1 MVHEELNE
9 VKRIARAAGAIL
21 LRYYCALET
30 IEWKSPGD
38 PVTVADREASDL
50 IVRELEGLFPDD
62 AILSEELPDHDA
74 RLTRSRV
81 WMIDPMDGT
90 REFIDHRE
98 DFAVQIGL
106 TIDGTPTLG
115 VVYQPTADKLYYADR
130 AKGAFLERGGE
141 VTGLQVSNES
151 SASRLTMAMSRSH
164 RSGRVD
170 RIANE
175 LRILQSIRM
184 GSVGLKVGTI
194 CEARTHLYLH
204 LGNKT
209 QIWDTC
215 APEAIL
221 RESGGRMTDV
231 FGDPLEYR
239 QSDVKNQRG
248 VIASNTVIHDRTLA
262 VVQRIL
268 SEKNVS

>member
-175 LRILQSIRM
+175 PQPETLVTTRLR
-184 GSVGLKVGTI
+184 
-194 CEARTHLYLH
+194 
-204 LGNKT
+204 
-209 QIWDTC
+209 
-215 APEAIL
+215 
-221 RESGGRMTDV
+221 RELTTAAEDAV
-231 FGDPLEYR
+231 TLD
-239 QSDVKNQRG
+239 DA
-248 VIASNTVIHDRTLA
+248 IASA
-262 VVQRIL
+262 VRALHQLRPIRQ
-268 SEKNVS
+268 EDGQ